1 MPESTK
7 NPPIVVL
14 RDGALKVT
22 IWANEAEN
30 GSYLSSAFA
39 RTYTKDG
46 QPKDA
51 HTFGRNDLLP
61 LAELARRAYLKTG
74 RSYLPQSSDE
84 KHRSP
89 DAE

>member
-1 MPESTK
+1 MPETTK

-14 RDGALKVT
+14 RDGALKVS
-22 IWANEAEN
+22 IWENEAEN

-46 QPKDA
+46 APKDSY
-51 HTFGRNDLLP
+51 TFGRNDLLP

-74 RSYLPQSSDE
+74 RSCEAQSSDE
-84 KHRSP
+84 EHSSP